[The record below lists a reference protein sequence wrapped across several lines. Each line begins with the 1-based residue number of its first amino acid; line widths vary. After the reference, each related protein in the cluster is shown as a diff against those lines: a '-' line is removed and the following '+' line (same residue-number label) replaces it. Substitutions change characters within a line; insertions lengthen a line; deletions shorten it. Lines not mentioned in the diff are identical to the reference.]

1 MEEDKVIVPVEA
13 EDWRKQRLAQGASD
27 SGSDLSVAKT
37 PERKK
42 SGEPEVIP
50 PGVSR
55 RDAVMGYDR
64 QIGLLEDL
72 AKKSRP
78 ETEEERKKRERRE
91 RSKRII
97 AAVSDGL
104 SALGNLYFTTRYAPN
119 MYKHDKASAVSAV
132 DDRIERLKAER
143 EKDRDRYVNYS
154 LKIGDLENRKAA
166 TLSELE
172 ALQERRKLAREAAQ
186 RDAEEHG
193 WLAELQPEKLREQK
207 ERANKAEQDAIVSG
221 AVAEYAPLMQEAK
234 LKTEEARKQSY
245 QSTTTKNIAAAG
257 SYNRSNPK
265 EFVAYDKRGRP
276 HYFKYKENADRFA
289 KEHDTWKEEDITET
303 TKTETRRTPGAKPQ
317 IRKSVRTK
325 KGGYPMKP
333 NAKTGVSI

>member
-1 MEEDKVIVPVEA
+1 MIVPAEA
-13 EDWRKQRLAQGASD
+13 EDWRKQRLAQGAPD
-27 SGSDLSVAKT
+27 SGSDLSVAKM

-42 SGEPEVIP
+42 SGEPEVTP

-55 RDAVMGYDR
+55 RNAVMGYDR

-78 ETEEERKKRERRE
+78 ETEEERKRRERRE

-132 DDRIERLKAER
+132 DERIERLKAER

-166 TLSELE
+166 TLSGLE

-221 AVAEYAPLMQEAK
+221 AAAEYAPLMQEAK
-234 LKTEEARKQSY
+234 LKTEDARKQSY
-245 QSTTTKNIAAAG
+245 QSTTTRNRAAARN
-257 SYNRSNPK
+257 YDRSNPK
-265 EFVAYDKRGRP
+265 EFSAWDEKGRE
-276 HYFKYKENADRFA
+276 HRFKTKAAADSFA
-289 KEHDTWKEEDITET
+289 KQHGTWGEENSTET

-317 IRKSVRTK
+317 QRTSVRVK
-325 KGGYPMKP
+325 AGGHPMKP